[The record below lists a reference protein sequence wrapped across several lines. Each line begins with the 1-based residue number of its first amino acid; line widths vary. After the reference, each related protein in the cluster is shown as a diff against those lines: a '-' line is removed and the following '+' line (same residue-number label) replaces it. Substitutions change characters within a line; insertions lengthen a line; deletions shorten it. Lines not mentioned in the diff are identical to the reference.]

1 MDASLS
7 ERPPLRTYHR
17 SGGVSEKVDAA
28 VIRAVVDDFYGVARQ
43 DAELGPVFDAH
54 VADWDR
60 HLATMRRF
68 WATVLLG
75 ERSYAGNPMVK
86 HQGVPELSADLF
98 RRWLDLFSQTLA
110 RHCDPDDAA
119 TWEATARRMGF
130 AMSSRMGFRQ
140 IEDLLP

>member
-1 MDASLS
+1 MNTSLS

-28 VIRAVVDDFYGVARQ
+28 VIAGVVDDFYAAARQ
-43 DAELGPVFDAH
+43 DAQLGPVFDSH
-54 VADWDR
+54 VADWTS

-75 ERSYAGNPMVK
+75 ERGYSGNPMEK

-98 RRWLDLFSQTLA
+98 RRWLNLFSQTLA
-110 RHCDPDDAA
+110 RHCEPADAA
-119 TWEATARRMGF
+119 AWEATARRMGF
-130 AMSSRMGFRQ
+130 AMSSHMGFRQ